1 MSTLIPYTTNTT
13 LVRAKPPALGSNSNL
28 PPCFCSTISCA
39 LIHSS
44 LPSTKSSHP
53 HPLRSN
59 GSLIFSRKSVLTRA
73 IDSQT
78 SELQLPTHYSAF
90 IDYTSFGFLQHLRL
104 MPDNLALN
112 YRLSS
117 IVPQFSLCI
126 TDLSPTLSTAL
137 REQREV
143 RPIFLPDTDAER

>member
-1 MSTLIPYTTNTT
+1 MRTLIPYTIHPT
-13 LVRAKPPALGSNSNL
+13 LVRAKSPALGSNSNL

-44 LPSTKSSHP
+44 LPSTKSSQP
-53 HPLRSN
+53 HPLRSS
-59 GSLIFSRKSVLTRA
+59 GSPIFSRKSVLTRT

-90 IDYTSFGFLQHLRL
+90 IDYACFSFLQHLRL

-117 IVPQFSLCI
+117 IVPQFFPVHYRHISNSI
-126 TDLSPTLSTAL
+126 NSFKKTDRSKTNISS
-137 REQREV
+137 
-143 RPIFLPDTDAER
+143 